1 MTNGK
6 SNAMFWNEDK
16 DKQPEFVIPDDVVDI
31 AYRIGCP
38 TIPLDHAH
46 TLSSAIRARLPWLDD
61 EEYTGIHLIH
71 GAASGNGWFRPE
83 DVENELL
90 HLSKRTRMRLRVPKR
105 RLEDAQLL
113 TGQTLDIDGHMLEVG
128 KAEVHM
134 LSSLPTLFS
143 RYVISSE
150 EIDEGEFLQQA
161 AEQMQAMGI
170 HCRKMLGGITHSL
183 RFPGG
188 PVFTRSL
195 MVADLEP
202 EQSVR
207 LQQHGLGEGRM
218 VGCGLFLPH
227 KGIDAVKEPQGK

>member
-1 MTNGK
+1 
-6 SNAMFWNEDK
+6 MFWNEDK
-16 DKQPEFVIPDDVVDI
+16 DRQAEFVIPDDVVDI

-46 TLSSAIRARLPWLDD
+46 TLSSAIRAALPWLDD
-61 EEYTGIHLIH
+61 EEFSGIHLIH

-90 HLSKRTRMRLRVPKR
+90 HLSRRTRMRLRVPKR
-105 RLEDAQLL
+105 RLEEAQAL
-113 TGQTLDIDGHMLEVG
+113 TGQTLDIGGHSLEVG
-128 KAEVHM
+128 KSDIHM

-143 RYVISSE
+143 RYVMTSE
-150 EIDEGEFLQQA
+150 ALDEAEFLQQA
-161 AEQMQAMGI
+161 ADQMQEMGI
-170 HCRKMLGGITHSL
+170 QCRKMLGGITHTMD
-183 RFPGG
+183 FPDG

-207 LQQHGLGEGRM
+207 LQQQGLGEGRM
-218 VGCGLFLPH
+218 IGCGLFVPH
-227 KGIDAVKEPQGK
+227 KGIEAVKEPQSK

>member
-1 MTNGK
+1 MNGDR
-6 SNAMFWNEDK
+6 NVMFWNEDK

-46 TLSSAIRARLPWLDD
+46 TLSTAIRAALPWLDD
-61 EEYTGIHLIH
+61 EEFSGIHLIH

-105 RLEDAQLL
+105 RLEDAQALS
-113 TGQTLDIDGHMLEVG
+113 GQTLDVDGHPLEVG
-128 KAEVHM
+128 RSETYM

-143 RYVISSE
+143 RYVITRE
-150 EIDEGEFLQQA
+150 DLDEAEFLQQA
-161 AEQMQAMGI
+161 AEQMLEI
-170 HCRKMLGGITHSL
+170 DVPCRKMLGGITHTMS
-183 RFPGG
+183 FPEG

-218 VGCGLFLPH
+218 IGCGLFMPH
-227 KGIDAVKEPQGK
+227 KGIDAVKKPQSN